1 MGEELPIDINKII
14 TNLVEDTAKKV
25 ISDGKKVIK
34 TIGGKSEDVMQKFSI
49 DFNLAFKKYLKNAYL
64 KYSRVKTLLYRTEPK
79 YLYDFFECN
88 NLIKDNEIID
98 SSEIDN
104 ILKLSNFII
113 IKGNGGIGK
122 TTMMKHFFLSELKK
136 KRFIPIFFELKDYNN
151 FDLTLKESLYK
162 SITLLGNE
170 FKEEYFEYALQTGT
184 FLFLLDGYDEL
195 SNSKLKKFSYELQEL
210 CDKYPDNNFIMSS
223 RPNDNFISFQRFT
236 VLKSMAFSKEKA
248 INLIKKLDYDKETQ
262 ERFVLQLEN
271 GLYNSH
277 KSFASNPL
285 LLTIM
290 LLTYNDYA
298 EIPTKLHIF
307 YAQAFETLYTKHDAT
322 KSGYKR
328 ELKTNLSKDIF
339 IKIFAKFCFKTYM
352 QEKLE
357 FSKRELDD
365 VFNAIKQNEF
375 EFNNDD
381 FLDDLIS
388 AICLMYVDGNVYR
401 FTHRSFQ
408 EYFTAQ
414 YILELPDNSQRVI
427 YDKLINYRIF
437 DNVLD
442 MLFDMSKERFESN
455 ALIPLLE
462 NIENDYDG
470 GDRFEFIFKQMF
482 LGINFFEN
490 SDMEEGFSYSIRVKN
505 RFLTHISHKYANAIV
520 IPSQESYIEKEED
533 SKKILEDIIK
543 NERHAGF
550 VENKEIFESDVYTRF
565 TQNCFCNEDVMRIS
579 ELLSYLKSQHSTIQ
593 KELEDLLGV

>member
-14 TNLVEDTAKKV
+14 TNLVEDAAKKV
-25 ISDGKKVIK
+25 IADGKNVMKM
-34 TIGGKSEDVMQKFSI
+34 IGDKSKDAIQKFSI
-49 DFNLAFKKYLKNAYL
+49 DFNFAFKKYLENAYL
-64 KYSRVKTLLYRTEPK
+64 KYSKVKTLLYRTEPK

-88 NLIKDNEIID
+88 NLLKDDEIID
-98 SSEIDN
+98 PSEIDN
-104 ILKLSNFII
+104 VLKLSNFII

-151 FDLTLKESLYK
+151 FDLTLKDSLYK

-170 FKEEYFEYALQTGT
+170 FDKEYFEYALQTGT

-195 SNSKLKKFSYELQEL
+195 SNSKLNKFSYELQEL

-236 VLKSMAFSKEKA
+236 VLKSMLFSKQKA
-248 INLIKKLDYDKETQ
+248 IDLINKLDYDKETQ
-262 ERFVLQLEN
+262 ERFIQQLDN

-328 ELKTNLSKDIF
+328 ELKINLSKDVF

-357 FSKRELDD
+357 FSKRELNHI
-365 VFNAIKQNEF
+365 FNTIKQNEF
-375 EFNNDD
+375 EFNNED
-381 FLDDLIS
+381 FLYDLIS

-408 EYFTAQ
+408 EYFTAL
-414 YILELPDNSQRVI
+414 YILELPDNSQKVV
-427 YDKLINYRIF
+427 YDKLITYRRF

-455 ALIPLLE
+455 ALIPVLE
-462 NIENDYDG
+462 NIENDYNG
-470 GDRFEFIFKQMF
+470 EDRFEFIFNQMF
-482 LGINFFEN
+482 SGISFYEN
-490 SDMEEGFSYSIRVKN
+490 PDTPNGFSYSIRIKN
-505 RFLTHISHKYANAIV
+505 SFLPHISHKYINAII
-520 IPSQESYIEKEED
+520 IPEDESYIEKEND
-533 SKKILEDIIK
+533 SKKILEDIRK
-543 NERHAGF
+543 NERYRGI
-550 VENKEIFESDVYTRF
+550 VENKEIFEREEYSRF
-565 TQNCFCNEDVMRIS
+565 VRNCFCKGDVMRVS
-579 ELLSYLKSQHSTIQ
+579 ELLNYLKSQHSTIQ